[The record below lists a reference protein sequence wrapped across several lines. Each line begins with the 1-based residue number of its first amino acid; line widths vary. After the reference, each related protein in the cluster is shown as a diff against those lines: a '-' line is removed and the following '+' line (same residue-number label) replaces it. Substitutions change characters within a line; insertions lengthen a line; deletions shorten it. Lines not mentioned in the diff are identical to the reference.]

1 MPGVAEVSM
10 LQSIASSKAA
20 YRAAYRAQQAA
31 LKAPL
36 VRLHRALRA
45 FGPIRPVSDGGAQR
59 AIERRFD
66 DLLER
71 DLRNVER
78 GLYPASL
85 LFQIPLG
92 HYARRL
98 PRLIAEVPRII
109 RRARRNDYTDLPA
122 SEDLAR
128 YPSYFRRAFHWQT
141 DGYLSRHS
149 AEIYELSVEFLFLG
163 AADVMRRQVIAP
175 LAEHFAAAPATAERA
190 EPRRI
195 LDVACG
201 VGSTLRQL
209 AHVWPDAS
217 YHGLDLSPHYVQV
230 ARKRLEHVRE
240 LALVAENA
248 EHMPYRDGYF
258 DAVVSV
264 YLFHEL
270 PKEARRRVLAEM
282 WRVLAP
288 GGVLVIEDSAQL
300 SDAGEIA
307 VFLEAFSREMHEPY
321 YRGYIRDD
329 LSAGLRETGFEVER
343 VDACY
348 VAKVVVA
355 KNPAA
360 T

>member
-1 MPGVAEVSM
+1 
-10 LQSIASSKAA
+10 
-20 YRAAYRAQQAA
+20 
-31 LKAPL
+31 
-36 VRLHRALRA
+36 
-45 FGPIRPVSDGGAQR
+45 VSDRDAQR

-66 DLLER
+66 ELLER

-85 LFQIPLG
+85 LFQIPLKQ
-92 HYARRL
+92 YARRL
-98 PRLIAEVPRII
+98 PRLLAEVPRIM
-109 RRARRNDYTDLPA
+109 RRARRNDYADLPA
-122 SEDLAR
+122 GEDLSR
-128 YPSYFRRAFHWQT
+128 YPEYFRRAFHWQT

-175 LAEHFAAAPATAERA
+175 IAEHFAAAPRTARG

-201 VGSTLRQL
+201 AGSTLRQL
-209 AHVWPDAS
+209 AQVFPDAS
-217 YHGLDLSPHYVQV
+217 FHGLDMSPHYVQV
-230 ARKRLEHVRE
+230 ARRRLEHVRE

-258 DAVVSV
+258 DAIVSV

-270 PKEARRRVLAEM
+270 PKDARRRVLSEM

-300 SDAGEIA
+300 ADAGEIA
-307 VFLEAFSREMHEPY
+307 VFLEAFAREMHEPY
-321 YRGYIRDD
+321 YRSYVRDD
-329 LSAGLRETGFEVER
+329 LAEALRETGFHVER
-343 VDACY
+343 VDPCY

-355 KNPAA
+355 TKPIAS
-360 T
+360 